1 VTAKTA
7 FYLILVIGSAI
18 WVGSDAKK
26 LGVRRGGL
34 GGGFFDLP
42 TYSWVLATLLIW
54 IIGFPCYLVAR
65 GKYQALNASQRAY
78 AGMGTRPQAG
88 AYPQAAPY
96 PRANPTPYAPE
107 YSVPAQSGYF
117 ASAAAAPTH
126 VSPDGRWWWNGQQW
140 VAMPVSPTG

>member
-1 VTAKTA
+1 VTAQTA
-7 FYLILVIGSAI
+7 FYLILAIGSAI

-26 LGVRRGGL
+26 LGMRRGGL
-34 GGGFFDLP
+34 GGGLFDLP

-65 GKYQALNASQRAY
+65 GKYQALNASRRAY
-78 AGMGTRPQAG
+78 AGGGTWPQAG
-88 AYPQAAPY
+88 AYSQ
-96 PRANPTPYAPE
+96 ANPTPYAPG
-107 YSVPAQSGYF
+107 YAVPAQSGYF

-140 VAMPVSPTG
+140 VPMPVSPTG